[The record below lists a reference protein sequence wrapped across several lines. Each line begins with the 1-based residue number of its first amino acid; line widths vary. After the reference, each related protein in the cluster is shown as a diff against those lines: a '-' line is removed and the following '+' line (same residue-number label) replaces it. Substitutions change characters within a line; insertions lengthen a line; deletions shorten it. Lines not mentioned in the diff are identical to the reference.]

1 MYPYFNQN
9 IFSSKNDNF
18 VFFKQDIRDTKIILE
33 QKPVI
38 NGNMLELLD
47 KVLNFN
53 NDYLT
58 FLKSE
63 LDSSKKQLKET
74 ENNG

>member
-1 MYPYFNQN
+1 MN
-9 IFSSKNDNF
+9 KEEE
-18 VFFKQDIRDTKIILE
+18 IILE

-74 ENNG
+74 EING

>member
-1 MYPYFNQN
+1 MN
-9 IFSSKNDNF
+9 KEE
-18 VFFKQDIRDTKIILE
+18 TILE
-33 QKPVI
+33 QKPMI
-38 NGNMLELLD
+38 NGNMLDVLD
-47 KVLNFN
+47 RVLDFN

>member
-1 MYPYFNQN
+1 MN
-9 IFSSKNDNF
+9 KEE
-18 VFFKQDIRDTKIILE
+18 TILE
-33 QKPVI
+33 QKPMI
-38 NGNMLELLD
+38 NGNMLE
-47 KVLNFN
+47 VLNRVLDFN

>member
-1 MYPYFNQN
+1 MN
-9 IFSSKNDNF
+9 KEEE
-18 VFFKQDIRDTKIILE
+18 IILE